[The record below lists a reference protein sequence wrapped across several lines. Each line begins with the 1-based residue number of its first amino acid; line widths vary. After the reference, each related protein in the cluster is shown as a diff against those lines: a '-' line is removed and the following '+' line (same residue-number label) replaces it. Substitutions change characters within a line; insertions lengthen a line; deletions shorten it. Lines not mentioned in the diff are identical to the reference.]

1 MNEDMMEAKPVSKT
15 LLVVS
20 CILLAIVTRTWVSGQ
35 ATQSEKDRQ
44 EFWVRAKFWQIER
57 LLLLYHEEHG
67 AFSPTKYQ
75 ADPDGPLH
83 SWRVLLVPH
92 AGKSFKERFSNY
104 DFDQEWN
111 SLTNHHALYEMPG
124 FNFFGMEEGNASL
137 ADFLAISGTNW
148 PVERAQLKRPLPTYL
163 VTKGEDRFLLVYDLN
178 TMEHQK

>member
-1 MNEDMMEAKPVSKT
+1 MGERAGNTIREGPPR
-15 LLVVS
+15 
-20 CILLAIVTRTWVSGQ
+20 ILGAREILADRETVTPLPRGTW
-35 ATQSEKDRQ
+35 R
-44 EFWVRAKFWQIER
+44 I
-57 LLLLYHEEHG
+57 L
-67 AFSPTKYQ
+67 PTKYQ